1 MICSDEWHE
10 IRSGSA
16 LEFDFSLFKLF
27 DLVHRDVFVDKFI
40 DLFVHLSREL
50 PPGNSSEAHDEEN
63 HKDDD

>member
-40 DLFVHLSREL
+40 DLFVHLS
-50 PPGNSSEAHDEEN
+50 
-63 HKDDD
+63 